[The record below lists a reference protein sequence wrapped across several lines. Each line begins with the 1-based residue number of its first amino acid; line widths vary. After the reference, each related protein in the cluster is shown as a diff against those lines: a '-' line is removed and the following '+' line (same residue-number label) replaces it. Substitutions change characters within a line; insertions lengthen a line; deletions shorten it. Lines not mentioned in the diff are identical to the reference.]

1 MDKKFEVGQFWKDNQ
16 DDKHLICDIDDA
28 FIYTFCFAD
37 KEKYEWNL
45 DGSIADGDIYVFTL
59 TELWQEPRSGFVW
72 VNVHHTEFHEHYEYY
87 SYDSL
92 EAATENAEPH
102 LIARIKMPW
111 KEGQFDE

>member
-1 MDKKFEVGQFWKDNQ
+1 MENKKFEVGQRWKG
-16 DDKHLICDIDDA
+16 
-28 FIYTFCFAD
+28 AD
-37 KEKYEWNL
+37 GKEKVIFEIDNVDNIIRVIDVKSGKTDWHSNNAAAQNAL
-45 DGSIADGDIYVFTL
+45 V
-59 TELWQEPRSGFVW
+59 ELWQEPRSGFVW

-92 EAATENAEPH
+92 EAATENAESH